1 MWRKMKI
8 LMINTLKS
16 KVMIRGDDDHV
27 GGGKYDNLEEQYLEQ
42 DDSGKQQE
50 SHNLLILFSS
60 AIIRFVNCICR
71 QGHNN
76 VFLSKVLLFCGGRNF
91 GSCDIGP
98 FLISPNL
105 N

>member
-1 MWRKMKI
+1 MKI

-16 KVMIRGDDDHV
+16 EVMIRGDDDHA

-91 GSCDIGP
+91 GSCDIAQWAVWVVRKA
-98 FLISPNL
+98 FE
-105 N
+105 